1 MTLSPTRRLENR
13 CFSNKGGVLFVARNH
28 TLHAIAKAQQDVS
41 KINTQAFANKIPREN
56 ENTVL
61 FVDTKMSVLLQTAKI
76 FVSRANEPN
85 RHIQARLIFDTVS
98 QCSYVTT

>member
-1 MTLSPTRRLENR
+1 ML
-13 CFSNKGGVLFVARNH
+13 G
-28 TLHAIAKAQQDVS
+28 
-41 KINTQAFANKIPREN
+41 NTEGDPCEN

-76 FVSRANEPN
+76 FVSRADEPN
-85 RHIQARLIFDTVS
+85 HDIQARLIFDTGS